1 MTIFL
6 EFIFRLRIIYVLLE
20 LQRALTLK
28 QNIEKITSRIIQVS
42 LFFLFLYARNIYV
55 SLLISFCF
63 IFIFIF
69 FKQKKLSG
77 GKLLQQLDE
86 SRTFGNWTSTR
97 RRLSFILWFLVCFHI
112 FYGPFFF

>member
-20 LQRALTLK
+20 LQTALRLK
-28 QNIEKITSRIIQVS
+28 QRIEKVTSRIIQ
-42 LFFLFLYARNIYV
+42 LLLLLLFLYARNIYV
-55 SLLISFCF
+55 SFLISFCF

-69 FKQKKLSG
+69 FKKKTLSG

-97 RRLSFILWFLVCFHI
+97 RRLNFILWFLVCFHI
-112 FYGPFFF
+112 FYGPFCF